1 MNGLG
6 VILTQFGCMSVVC
19 VCAALPAGPGLPGGP
34 ANGCMK
40 KDHAGNWNI
49 TYAHCWLKNVPGHCL
64 TWSPQLCV
72 LLQKHLTG

>member
-6 VILTQFGCMSVVC
+6 VTLKQFGCMSVVC

-40 KDHAGNWNI
+40 EGHAWNWNI
-49 TYAHCWLKNVPGHCL
+49 HICMHGVD
-64 TWSPQLCV
+64 
-72 LLQKHLTG
+72 